1 MKIVKVEF
9 TVETEDFG
17 AEEFRHEIEDLVK
30 EIDPDT
36 ALLSFKMYEIDKEK
50 EKK

>member
-17 AEEFRHEIEDLVK
+17 AEEFRKEIEELV
-30 EIDPDT
+30 EDIDSDIK
-36 ALLSFKMYEIDKEK
+36 LLSFKMYEIDKGKNEK
-50 EKK
+50 